1 MIEARFAAACAVAT
15 LLAAAPA
22 FAQSSPEPAD
32 PHATQSASD
41 PAPVDPDAPASN
53 SMDATGTFSVNPT
66 LQSDPGMN
74 DAAKVGP
81 SRTDMN
87 AESDSQ

>member
-1 MIEARFAAACAVAT
+1 MTRTRYLGTWILAT
-15 LLAAAPA
+15 LLGAAPA
-22 FAQSSPEPAD
+22 FASADSEAAAGCAD
-32 PHATQSASD
+32 PE
-41 PAPVDPDAPASN
+41 APASN

-81 SRTDMN
+81 SRTDMD
-87 AESDSQ
+87 AESVAQ

>member
-1 MIEARFAAACAVAT
+1 MIRSRYVGT
-15 LLAAAPA
+15 WVLAAILGAVPA
-22 FAQSSPEPAD
+22 FASAETEAAASSTDPE
-32 PHATQSASD
+32 
-41 PAPVDPDAPASN
+41 APASN

-87 AESDSQ
+87 AESDTQ

>member
-1 MIEARFAAACAVAT
+1 MIRSRYVSAWILST
-15 LLAAAPA
+15 LLAAAPVLA
-22 FAQSSPEPAD
+22 SADSEAAASSTDPE
-32 PHATQSASD
+32 
-41 PAPVDPDAPASN
+41 APASN